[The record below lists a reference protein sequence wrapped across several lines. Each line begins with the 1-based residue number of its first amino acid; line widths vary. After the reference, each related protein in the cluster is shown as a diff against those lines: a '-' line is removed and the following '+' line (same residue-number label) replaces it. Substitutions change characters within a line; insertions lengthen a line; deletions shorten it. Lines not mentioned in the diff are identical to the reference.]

1 MYIYIYI
8 YIYTYMYIYIFR
20 HETHDGWSYYT
31 SATNKSAIVLSLWH
45 AKLFNSVGHAV
56 AIASGYVGLPLT
68 RLQRPLHTR
77 SRSYFCK

>member
-1 MYIYIYI
+1 MYIFCFDTIH
-8 YIYTYMYIYIFR
+8 T
-20 HETHDGWSYYT
+20 TDGP
-31 SATNKSAIVLSLWH
+31 TNKSPIALSLWH

-77 SRSYFCK
+77 SQSYFCT